1 MQLLLAS
8 IDSKLYSSRSS
19 TVVLFV
25 HFGIFGESCFMFVD
39 STIKNGVKNIV
50 SLRKDFF
57 FDSPLMLPI
66 FVTRLHKLLVGLPMQ
81 QAASLIIYTIRRT
94 ERIG

>member
-1 MQLLLAS
+1 
-8 IDSKLYSSRSS
+8 
-19 TVVLFV
+19 
-25 HFGIFGESCFMFVD
+25 MFVD

-57 FDSPLMLPI
+57 FDLPLMLLYLLH
-66 FVTRLHKLLVGLPMQ
+66 VTQVARGSTDAA
-81 QAASLIIYTIRRT
+81 AASFIIYTIRRT